1 MSKRQRSDKS
11 IVGTA
16 DAEEITAA
24 VASEYPAAVATTASR
39 AEVAS
44 TTSTSDESNEFF
56 GRKRTAVSTSK
67 SMDSNSVV
75 EDENSGTST
84 TTSEGRWFEL
94 PADVD
99 ASQTALRPKY
109 LPDGPC
115 YERRPVTDLWQKM
128 TNVTMKQWQWRTY
141 KNNNSSLSTKELRNT
156 PRRLLQVFG
165 PPGSGKSTAAYA
177 WMCNTCLMANC
188 KAIWIECAQKVDAM
202 GGTSKGWCL
211 SRVGSKVNVTPGQW
225 NGKPTLK
232 ELQDLGADIVIFDG
246 MSQDTRNGWA
256 EQFTSLCDEGVAVIL
271 VASEGFS
278 LQQGTLRP
286 IVEIKYRVPSWTLE
300 EYYAA
305 CALDSFWENVSEL
318 VGGSAT
324 VSGED
329 RKMAIDNKY
338 LIAGHS
344 ARFMFDSWSEDVRD
358 AIYTASAKLGKID
371 TLRNAL
377 LSWANE
383 QSVNQLMAWLW
394 ENGPTRPVQAS
405 FPTINDLTA
414 SISDLSLL
422 KRAANE
428 YMSSESQSRENVF
441 VSKLALEKVLNR
453 ITKKVDQM
461 RDIALD
467 LNQPAVKGYALELR
481 FLELLDNHTNKT
493 DSGIE
498 VFQSVTETE
507 EWPVGH
513 VVRQSTGST
522 LSEAIK
528 GVGVDH
534 RNNSWIWVGG
544 NITGFDAV
552 HIFTKNNEHCI
563 RFVQITAAEE
573 HSFKLYAVEAALG
586 ELASKGICFAR
597 VDFAFV
603 RPTDDERKFYMKPA
617 EGGLKS
623 GNWKTLDGGLWREMN
638 DPRKLAVVCAVKW

>member
-1 MSKRQRSDKS
+1 MSKRPRPDKS
-11 IVGTA
+11 IDGEA
-16 DAEEITAA
+16 DVEGITEAFTAA
-24 VASEYPAAVATTASR
+24 AAATTSA
-39 AEVAS
+39 AEDAS
-44 TTSTSDESNEFF
+44 TTSIDDESNDFD
-56 GRKRTAVSTSK
+56 GRKRAAVSTSK

-75 EDENSGTST
+75 EDEDSVTIT
-84 TTSEGRWFEL
+84 ATSEGRWFKL

-99 ASQTALRPKY
+99 DASNTVLRPDY
-109 LPDGPC
+109 LPDRLC

-128 TNVTMKQWQWRTY
+128 TDVTKKQWQWRTY
-141 KNNNSSLSTKELRNT
+141 LNCKKKKTSEELSNT

-177 WMCNTCLMANC
+177 WMCNTCLLANC
-188 KAIWIECAQKVDAM
+188 KAIWIECEESVNA
-202 GGTSKGWCL
+202 GGTAMTWVF
-211 SRVGSKVNVTPGQW
+211 SRVDDKVNVTRLEW

-232 ELQDLGADIVIFDG
+232 ELQELGADIVIFDG
-246 MSQDTRNGWA
+246 MRQATRDGWA
-256 EQFTSLCDEGVAVIL
+256 GQFKSLCNEGLAVIL

-286 IVEIKYRVPSWTLE
+286 IVEIKYRVPSWMLE

-305 CALDSFWENVSEL
+305 CADDTFWKNVSQFF
-318 VGGSAT
+318 GGSPT
-324 VSGED
+324 TSGED

-338 LIAGHS
+338 LMAGHS
-344 ARFMFDSWSEDVRD
+344 ARFMFHSRLEDVRD
-358 AIYTASAKLGKID
+358 AIYTASAKLGNVD

-394 ENGPTRPVQAS
+394 KNGPTLPTQAS

-422 KRAANE
+422 ETAANE
-428 YMSSESQSRENVF
+428 YMSVDCRSRENVF
-441 VSKLALEKVLNR
+441 VSKLALEEVLNH
-453 ITKKVDQM
+453 ITKRVDQM
-461 RDIALD
+461 RDIALN
-467 LNQPAVKGYALELR
+467 LNQPAVKGYALELH
-481 FLELLDNHTNKT
+481 FLELLNNHTNKT

-513 VVRQSTGST
+513 VVRQSST
-522 LSEAIK
+522 LLEAIK

-534 RNNSWIWVGG
+534 RKNAWIWVGG

-552 HIFTKNNEHCI
+552 HIFTTSNEHCI
-563 RFVQITAAEE
+563 RFVQITAAQED
-573 HSFKLYAVEAALG
+573 SFKLYAVDAALRQ
-586 ELASKGICFAR
+586 LAANDISFAR
-597 VDFAFV
+597 VDFVFV
-603 RPTDDERKFYMKPA
+603 RPTDDEREFYMKPA